1 MRRQRPRWRRTFS
14 ADELDDESYLTSPAI
29 AGRAPNSSRPTES
42 SRAREATSPTNRPP
56 PLHIGRATESPL
68 QVQLRKHE
76 KSRRRDVQ
84 SLAHQL
90 EAVYDHLEALD
101 RDEQDRDNELE
112 QRLQKQGETLRI
124 ALDEMA
130 GLADRLAASEQA
142 QKEAAHAAASQA
154 AAVAA
159 MAGELQGLKAH
170 AENSTRALETL
181 EAHRREAAAAH
192 VELGR
197 LRSEMGAVQQ
207 RCADSETR
215 VLKLEASL
223 ERALAELE
231 RQGRQQQS
239 LLGRV
244 GTQAAEARSEHAKLG
259 SAVRDATSAME
270 AHAEVVAS
278 STLAAHARESTAA
291 LEALEARLMVLDDG
305 YRSSAVRESAPAA
318 HLRARTYA
326 RLHAPARVHWL
337 ARSLGRG
344 CRVQTL
350 ASGGVV
356 GRVHRVTFLYNRHL
370 HNRHAR

>member
-1 MRRQRPRWRRTFS
+1 LSIGEGKRKTMRRQRPRWRRTFS

-76 KSRRRDVQ
+76 KSRRRDIQ

-170 AENSTRALETL
+170 AETSTRALET
-181 EAHRREAAAAH
+181 H

-239 LLGRV
+239 LVGRV

-291 LEALEARLMVLDDG
+291 LEALEARLVALDDG
-305 YRSSAVRESAPAA
+305 YRSSAVRESAPARTYAHAPTRTCLRAPTCA
-318 HLRARTYA
+318 HLRACTCAHLRALAYA
-326 RLHAPARVHWL
+326 
-337 ARSLGRG
+337 
-344 CRVQTL
+344 
-350 ASGGVV
+350 
-356 GRVHRVTFLYNRHL
+356 
-370 HNRHAR
+370 HARAIWGFARALTHGTCRALAPF